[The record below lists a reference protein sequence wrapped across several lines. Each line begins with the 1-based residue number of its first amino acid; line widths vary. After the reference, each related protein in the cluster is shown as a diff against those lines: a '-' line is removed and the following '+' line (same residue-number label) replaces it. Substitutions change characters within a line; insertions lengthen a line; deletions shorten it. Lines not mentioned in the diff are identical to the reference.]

1 MSSKEL
7 KRVFEVAKKLQAEAD
22 TQFLPPQEIIPVR
35 RNDVLVHSLFENTRG
50 YIEKIVFQ
58 INKSYEQGCY
68 DACAVMVRRL
78 VEVLIIEV
86 FDAKNIIQKIKDKD
100 GNFFLLKDLINKTL
114 AETNLNLSTPTKRA
128 LGSKDFKKLGDLSAH
143 SRRYNAQRVYIDD
156 IKMDLRVVTQE
167 LLYLSGLKK

>member
-35 RNDVLVHSLFENTRG
+35 RNDVLVHSQFENTRK

-86 FDAKNIIQKIKDKD
+86 FDAKNIIHKIKDKD
-100 GNFFLLKDLINKTL
+100 DNFFLLEDLIKRTL
-114 AETNLNLSTPTKRA
+114 AETSLNLSRPTKRA
-128 LGSKDFKKLGDLSAH
+128 FSSKNFKKLGDLSAH
-143 SRRYNAQRVYIDD
+143 SRHFNAHRKYIDD
-156 IKMDLRVVTQE
+156 IKMDLGVVTQE
-167 LLYLSGLKK
+167 LLYLSRLK